1 MLTLCCIPISAVPR
15 FLALPTHVF
24 ADLGFAPELLALDHP
39 RPRSAYPPKSAHLRP
54 SRSIVS
60 HARQSGVNGNTTI
73 MWLADRFAL
82 IAPKAR
88 SINDLLIGCASVAA
102 ATGQEPGRCN
112 VSWHQASLS
121 GETSRSLRCDHWET
135 AEKARNVPPLPNF
148 PITVSLQKA
157 AMQADEVTKRRGRH
171 KQDNDSEAR
180 TVALPVDAHRLI
192 PNYRNGDRRVEAGR
206 DLFSI
211 GFDGKAI
218 FNLLDGWVAIY
229 TLLEDGRRQ
238 IVQFAL
244 PGAVLGVRSSRSA
257 PATVGAQ
264 ALTDVVVSVIP
275 TPVLTSHSRADP
287 DITMRLARSLA
298 HDCNLAFDHLTSIG
312 RRSARERV
320 AHLLLELFT
329 RYRAQ
334 WPGHRSEEMV
344 LPLTQEQ
351 IGDATGL
358 TFVHVNRVLSA
369 LRKEGIVQ
377 FHYRRLRIIDPD
389 RLIEVAGVDPE
400 IAMAWLERQPW
411 G

>member
-1 MLTLCCIPISAVPR
+1 M
-15 FLALPTHVF
+15 
-24 ADLGFAPELLALDHP
+24 
-39 RPRSAYPPKSAHLRP
+39 
-54 SRSIVS
+54 
-60 HARQSGVNGNTTI
+60 N
-73 MWLADRFAL
+73 WDR
-82 IAPKAR
+82 
-88 SINDLLIGCASVAA
+88 
-102 ATGQEPGRCN
+102 
-112 VSWHQASLS
+112 ASLS
-121 GETSRSLRCDHWET
+121 EETARSLRRDEWGTIER
-135 AEKARNVPPLPNF
+135 ERNVPLSNEMPSAAPPYRMDAWGGQLSRRPPRPKGASDGEAYEPSNA
-148 PITVSLQKA
+148 VSLP
-157 AMQADEVTKRRGRH
+157 MER
-171 KQDNDSEAR
+171 
-180 TVALPVDAHRLI
+180 HRLI
-192 PNYRNGDRRVEAGR
+192 PRYRDGDRKIEAGR

-211 GFDGKAI
+211 GSSGKSI
-218 FNLLDGWVAIY
+218 FNLLEGWVAVY

-244 PGAVLGVRSSRSA
+244 PGAILGVLPSRRA

-264 ALTDVVVSVIP
+264 ALTEVAVSVIP
-275 TPVLTSHSRADP
+275 VSVLTSHSQADP
-287 DITMRLARSLA
+287 EIGMRLARSLA

-334 WPGHRSEEMV
+334 WPGNRSEEMV

-377 FHYRRLRIIDPD
+377 FHYRRLRILDPD

-400 IAMAWLERQPW
+400 IAMSWLERCPW
-411 G
+411 A

>member
-1 MLTLCCIPISAVPR
+1 MTWDRTCLSKEPARPLRRDDWGTIERERNGPFSNQ
-15 FLALPTHVF
+15 LPGVAPSSRT
-24 ADLGFAPELLALDHP
+24 AARGSDLSRRPPHPEGESKGEACEAPNGL
-39 RPRSAYPPKSAHLRP
+39 
-54 SRSIVS
+54 SR
-60 HARQSGVNGNTTI
+60 
-73 MWLADRFAL
+73 L
-82 IAPKAR
+82 I
-88 SINDLLIGCASVAA
+88 
-102 ATGQEPGRCN
+102 EP
-112 VSWHQASLS
+112 
-121 GETSRSLRCDHWET
+121 
-135 AEKARNVPPLPNF
+135 
-148 PITVSLQKA
+148 
-157 AMQADEVTKRRGRH
+157 
-171 KQDNDSEAR
+171 
-180 TVALPVDAHRLI
+180 HRLI
-192 PNYRNGDRRVEAGR
+192 PRYRDGDRKIDAGR

-211 GFDGKAI
+211 GSDGRTI

-244 PGAVLGVRSSRSA
+244 PGAILGVLPSRRA

-275 TPVLTSHSRADP
+275 LATLASHSRLQP
-287 DITMRLARSLA
+287 EIGIHLAQSLA

-334 WPGHRSEEMV
+334 WPGNRSEEMV

-377 FHYRRLRIIDPD
+377 FHYRRLTILDPD

-400 IAMAWLERQPW
+400 IAISWLERRRW
-411 G
+411 A